1 MRVHTEK
8 QSPNKICVSEEKRWQ
23 LNLSRQPVIGY
34 CEATSLTLVYME
46 QLEAVRRLC
55 VTVHNNELQV
65 VYDAF
70 ILLEQSSYWHT
81 DSSSQ
86 QQERVFP
93 SDGDPESTWL

>member
-1 MRVHTEK
+1 M
-8 QSPNKICVSEEKRWQ
+8 
-23 LNLSRQPVIGY
+23 IGY
-34 CEATSLTLVYME
+34 WEATSLTLVYMQ
-46 QLEAVRRLC
+46 QLEAVRRLWG

-93 SDGDPESTWL
+93 SDSDPESIWL